1 MAMLRYA
8 ASLALRR
15 SASPPDTVV
24 SRFLG
29 SAGCGNPA
37 AGLPLLRRP
46 SPPPGVAAA
55 ATAAAS
61 RFFSNGSRPGSS
73 NTNSTLG
80 KPIEDTKEDV
90 YPRTRKSPAK
100 IRIILKSFNNQK
112 NNLKELAPYM
122 HKVGL
127 PESRSL
133 YTVLRSPHIDKK
145 SREQFSTHVK
155 KVFVEK
161 TAETHEL
168 AKKFYWLKRLRI
180 LGAQYEVVINF
191 KTRLGKK
198 IGCSKGGGLLR
209 HPKQGSGIE

>member
-1 MAMLRYA
+1 MGAYKFVSELWRSKQSDVMRFVQ
-8 ASLALRR
+8 RR
-15 SASPPDTVV
+15 A
-24 SRFLG
+24 LG
-29 SAGCGNPA
+29 SQAKQ
-37 AGLPLLRRP
+37 
-46 SPPPGVAAA
+46 
-55 ATAAAS
+55 
-61 RFFSNGSRPGSS
+61 
-73 NTNSTLG
+73 LG
-80 KPIEDTKEDV
+80 KPIEETKEDV
-90 YPRTRKSPAK
+90 YPRTHKSPAK

-155 KVFVEK
+155 KMFVEK

-168 AKKFYWLKRLRI
+168 AKKFFWLKRLRL

-198 IGCSKGGGLLR
+198 IGCSKGGALL
-209 HPKQGSGIE
+209 

>member
-8 ASLALRR
+8 VGFALRR
-15 SASPPDTVV
+15 SASPPDAAL

-37 AGLPLLRRP
+37 AGFPLLRRP
-46 SPPPGVAAA
+46 APPPGVAAA

-61 RFFSNGSRPGSS
+61 RFFSNGSRSGSS
-73 NTNSTLG
+73 DTNSTLG
-80 KPIEDTKEDV
+80 KPVEETKENV
-90 YPRTRKSPAK
+90 CLRTHKSPAK

-168 AKKFYWLKRLRI
+168 AKKFFWLKRLRI

-198 IGCSKGGGLLR
+198 IGCSEGGGLLR